1 MMTKAT
7 KKFRSTSYYQ
17 QQGLC
22 IYCEKPMWLD
32 DIKAFAK
39 QQSITTGQA
48 KQSKCTAEHLIPKS
62 EGGKNEQRNI
72 AAACLF
78 CNQTRHKSKHPL
90 DPIKY
95 KKRVMSRV
103 AKDRWN
109 NQIRVT
115 VIPLSPQKHKP
126 QEAHH

>member
-1 MMTKAT
+1 MMTKAI
-7 KKFRSTSYYQ
+7 KKFRSKSYYQ

-48 KQSKCTAEHLIPKS
+48 KQSQCTAEHLIPKS
-62 EGGKNEQRNI
+62 QGGKDEQRNI

-90 DPIKY
+90 DPIRFKN
-95 KKRVMSRV
+95 RVMNRV
-103 AKDRWN
+103 ARNLWN
-109 NQIRVT
+109 NQIPAT
-115 VIPLSPQKHKP
+115 ALPLSPQKHNH
-126 QEAHH
+126 QEARH

>member
-1 MMTKAT
+1 MMTTAT
-7 KKFRSTSYYQ
+7 KKHRFTAYYQ

-39 QQSITTGQA
+39 QQSITTDQA

-62 EGGKNEQRNI
+62 EGGENAQRNI

-78 CNQTRHKSKHPL
+78 CNKTRHKCKHPL
-90 DPIKY
+90 DPIRF
-95 KKRVMSRV
+95 KKRVMNRV
-103 AKDRWN
+103 AKNRWN
-109 NQIRVT
+109 NQIPAT
-115 VIPLSPQKHKP
+115 VIPLSPQKHNP
-126 QEAHH
+126 QVARH